1 MPTRHANGG
10 RDRGLIAHWSGP
22 APSPR
27 RRAPM
32 IEASSQVVASNIDEG
47 YERPASGSL
56 ETGRGMVAPKPMT
69 IDARLLIWLSP
80 SFPVGA
86 FAYSHGLELAADRGW
101 VHDRDSLQAW
111 LRDLVELGSF
121 RNDLILL
128 AASWRAAVAE
138 DMASLV
144 EVNALA
150 LALQP
155 SAERRL
161 ETVTQGTA
169 FLSTLSS
176 AWSCPALVS
185 VTSTLMGE
193 VAYPVAVGVGS
204 AAHGIALDGALPAYA
219 MAFASN
225 LVSSAIRLSIVGQ
238 TDGQRVMA
246 ALMPALHEQAATATS
261 ATLDDVGGATLR
273 SDLAS
278 LAHETQYSR
287 LFRS

>member
-1 MPTRHANGG
+1 M
-10 RDRGLIAHWSGP
+10 
-22 APSPR
+22 SPR
-27 RRAPM
+27 NRAAINEVMGQSIAEGFVEPCDKRPDPSTAS
-32 IEASSQVVASNIDEG
+32 EASMTMM
-47 YERPASGSL
+47 PAII
-56 ETGRGMVAPKPMT
+56 V
-69 IDARLLIWLSP
+69 DARLLIWLSP

-101 VHDRDSLQAW
+101 VHNRNSLEAW
-111 LRDLVELGSF
+111 LRDLVELGSL

-128 AASWRAAVAE
+128 AASWQAAVAE
-138 DMASLV
+138 DMQLLV

-161 ETVTQGTA
+161 ETETQGTA
-169 FLSTLSS
+169 FLSTLVT

-185 VTSTLMGE
+185 VASALTTG
-193 VAYPVAVGVGS
+193 VAYPVAVGAGS
-204 AAHGIALDGALPAYA
+204 AAHGIGVDGTLHGYA
-219 MAFASN
+219 MAFAGN

-238 TDGQRVMA
+238 TDGQRVLA
-246 ALMPALHEQAATATS
+246 ALTPALQRQAATAKST
-261 ATLDDVGGATLR
+261 TLDDIGGATLR